1 MGSASC
7 PASHR
12 SAARSDHGGR
22 AAGPIA
28 PGGSAR
34 IELAASPP
42 PGTGRAGTAYA
53 LPLVAVQARIE
64 LARVHLALAGLA
76 GARALMREAGEIP
89 QPGGRRSGE
98 LGLLEW

>member
-64 LARVHLALAGLA
+64 LARVHLALADLA
-76 GARALMREAGEIP
+76 GARALTREAVRSRS
-89 QPGGRRSGE
+89 QAVARSGE
-98 LGLLEW
+98 LGLLEG